1 MMNAAQ
7 IAAFRAAAGGP
18 VGGYDPGTIAVVFAL
33 IAGAL
38 AIAWA
43 ADMLR
48 LLGGEALDGRSSLRR
63 AATYKVRVL
72 VMLLV
77 LIYALS

>member
-7 IAAFRAAAGGP
+7 IAAFKAAAGGP
-18 VGGYDPGTIAVVFAL
+18 GGGYDPGTIAVVFAL

-48 LLGGEALDGRSSLRR
+48 LLGSEALDGRASLRR

-72 VMLLV
+72 VLLLV
-77 LIYALS
+77 LIYVLS

>member
-1 MMNAAQ
+1 MNAAQ
-7 IAAFRAAAGGP
+7 IAAFKAAAGGP
-18 VGGYDPGTIAVVFAL
+18 GAGYEPGTIAVVFAL

-72 VMLLV
+72 VLLLV

>member
-1 MMNAAQ
+1 MNAAQ
-7 IAAFRAAAGGP
+7 IAAFKAAAGGP
-18 VGGYDPGTIAVVFAL
+18 GAGYEPGTIAVVFAL

-48 LLGGEALDGRSSLRR
+48 LLGGEALDGRSTLRR

-72 VMLLV
+72 VLLLV

>member
-7 IAAFRAAAGGP
+7 IAAFKAAAGGP
-18 VGGYDPGTIAVVFAL
+18 GGGFDPGAIAVVFAL

-48 LLGGEALDGRSSLRR
+48 LLGGEALDGRSTLRR

-72 VMLLV
+72 VLLLV